1 MDAADINGDLTE
13 VLYTEKQIQERVRE
27 IAVQIDED
35 YRGKEP
41 LLVGVLNGAVM
52 VMADLYR
59 ALTIH
64 AQMDCMA
71 VSSYG
76 SGTQSSGVVRILK
89 DLSIDVH
96 GRHVLVVEDIVDT
109 GLTLTY
115 LLENLASRNPA
126 SLKLAAMFR
135 KPEANKVH
143 IDMAY
148 VGFDIPNRFVV
159 GYGLD
164 FNGRYRN
171 LVDVGVLNPS
181 IYA

>member
-1 MDAADINGDLTE
+1 VHAADISGDLTE
-13 VLYTEKQIQERVRE
+13 VLLTEEQIRNRVSE
-27 IAVQIDED
+27 LASQIDQD

-52 VMADLYR
+52 VMADLFR
-59 ALTIH
+59 ELTIH
-64 AQMDCMA
+64 AQMDWMA

-89 DLSIDVH
+89 DLSTDVV

-115 LLENLASRNPA
+115 LLENLASRGPA
-126 SLKLAAMFR
+126 SLGLAAMFR
-135 KPEANKVH
+135 KPEANKIH

-148 VGFDIPNRFVV
+148 VGFDIPNQFVV

-164 FNGRYRN
+164 YGGRYRN
-171 LVDVGVLNPS
+171 LVDVAVLSPS
-181 IYA
+181 VYS